1 MALFGLNWEES
12 KWPWQFCYIVLYF
25 FASKIGVKLPPGIKV
40 PWHWR
45 GPGRS
50 SASNYHLC
58 PLCVVARSP
67 DVKLD
72 VILTTLTLPSQI
84 LSSMQINFQNYT
96 FKSYSV
102 RLSVVLSVGC
112 GCVKAVVMISGPIVT
127 QSPGARQH
135 QTRHSGHSRD
145 SLLLPNYSSSA
156 QPPHNSHHCPQ
167 LKTKL
172 YALQILFQGV
182 NCTINKAEKLM
193 NLLQSVWFLQTVV
206 YWLFWNVE
214 I

>member
-1 MALFGLNWEES
+1 MLI
-12 KWPWQFCYIVLYF
+12 QFLHTTTQH
-25 FASKIGVKLPPGIKV
+25 
-40 PWHWR
+40 WHSLR
-45 GPGRS
+45 KYYPQCKS
-50 SASNYHLC
+50 
-58 PLCVVARSP
+58 
-67 DVKLD
+67 
-72 VILTTLTLPSQI
+72 IFIT
-84 LSSMQINFQNYT
+84 T

-156 QPPHNSHHCPQ
+156 QPPHNSRHCPQ

-182 NCTINKAEKLM
+182 NCIEAEKLM
-193 NLLQSVWFLQTVV
+193 NLLRSVWFFLTVV

>member
-1 MALFGLNWEES
+1 
-12 KWPWQFCYIVLYF
+12 
-25 FASKIGVKLPPGIKV
+25 
-40 PWHWR
+40 
-45 GPGRS
+45 
-50 SASNYHLC
+50 
-58 PLCVVARSP
+58 
-67 DVKLD
+67 
-72 VILTTLTLPSQI
+72 
-84 LSSMQINFQNYT
+84 MQINFQNYT

-182 NCTINKAEKLM
+182 NCTIIKAEKLM
-193 NLLQSVWFLQTVV
+193 NLLSKKCLISPDWCTDCFGMWRYNEYLLVV
-206 YWLFWNVE
+206 RAVNNSDTNYTFQRTHLITQLEYKYPESRNH
-214 I
+214 

>member
-1 MALFGLNWEES
+1 MLI
-12 KWPWQFCYIVLYF
+12 QFLHTTTQH
-25 FASKIGVKLPPGIKV
+25 
-40 PWHWR
+40 WHSLR
-45 GPGRS
+45 KYYPQCKS
-50 SASNYHLC
+50 
-58 PLCVVARSP
+58 
-67 DVKLD
+67 
-72 VILTTLTLPSQI
+72 IFIT
-84 LSSMQINFQNYT
+84 T

-145 SLLLPNYSSSA
+145 CLLLPNYSSSA

-182 NCTINKAEKLM
+182 NCIEAEKLM
-193 NLLQSVWFLQTVV
+193 NFLRSVWFFLTVV

>member
-1 MALFGLNWEES
+1 MQCDTYQWRCRPSRCDSSSMWRIVSIVTPEAAWQLHTRGQGICLALLCSALNT
-12 KWPWQFCYIVLYF
+12 P
-25 FASKIGVKLPPGIKV
+25 
-40 PWHWR
+40 H
-45 GPGRS
+45 
-50 SASNYHLC
+50 YHANT
-58 PLCVVARSP
+58 VFTHNN
-67 DVKLD
+67 
-72 VILTTLTLPSQI
+72 TTLTHPSQI

-182 NCTINKAEKLM
+182 NCTINEAEKLM
-193 NLLQSVWFLQTVV
+193 NLLRSVWFLQTVV

>member
-1 MALFGLNWEES
+1 MLIQFLHTTTQHWHSLRKYYPQCKSIFITIHS
-12 KWPWQFCYIVLYF
+12 KATV
-25 FASKIGVKLPPGIKV
+25 S
-40 PWHWR
+40 
-45 GPGRS
+45 
-50 SASNYHLC
+50 
-58 PLCVVARSP
+58 VV
-67 DVKLD
+67 
-72 VILTTLTLPSQI
+72 
-84 LSSMQINFQNYT
+84 
-96 FKSYSV
+96 
-102 RLSVVLSVGC
+102 SVVLSVGC

-193 NLLQSVWFLQTVV
+193 NLLRSVWFLLTVV

>member
-1 MALFGLNWEES
+1 MAVSPRPSRCDSSSMWRIVSIVTPRRRDNFILEARVSVQLCSALNT
-12 KWPWQFCYIVLYF
+12 P
-25 FASKIGVKLPPGIKV
+25 
-40 PWHWR
+40 H
-45 GPGRS
+45 
-50 SASNYHLC
+50 YHANT
-58 PLCVVARSP
+58 VFTHNN
-67 DVKLD
+67 
-72 VILTTLTLPSQI
+72 TTLTHPSQI

-182 NCTINKAEKLM
+182 NCIEAEKLM
-193 NLLQSVWFLQTVV
+193 NLLRSV
-206 YWLFWNVE
+206 
-214 I
+214 

>member
-1 MALFGLNWEES
+1 MLI
-12 KWPWQFCYIVLYF
+12 QFLHTTTQH
-25 FASKIGVKLPPGIKV
+25 
-40 PWHWR
+40 WHSLR
-45 GPGRS
+45 KYYPQCKS
-50 SASNYHLC
+50 
-58 PLCVVARSP
+58 
-67 DVKLD
+67 
-72 VILTTLTLPSQI
+72 IFIT
-84 LSSMQINFQNYT
+84 T

-156 QPPHNSHHCPQ
+156 QPPHNSRHCPQ

-182 NCTINKAEKLM
+182 NCTINEAEKLM
-193 NLLQSVWFLQTVV
+193 NLLRSVWFLLTVV